1 MANQKEIAEFRRST
15 DLKSM
20 SFEEKTAYV
29 SNLIINYPRFLD
41 VIEKIEYCRKMS
53 KFSSEPEC
61 LYVGG
66 TTGAGKTTVC
76 REYVKRNPRIEEG
89 EITKVPVL
97 MATIPSPATE
107 KGMVTKILN
116 AIGDPLAETGSK
128 AVQTIRLMKFIDKCE
143 VELIILDEFQHFID
157 RDSEKVLRTV
167 TDWLKVLI
175 EDTGVPLVL
184 LGLNG
189 VAHVNHAEII
199 FDSNPQLSRRFAH
212 RHTLEPFKFCN
223 TKEIEEFRKFLYI
236 IDRSLPLEKWSGLAD
251 TDMAARFYYA
261 SDGLVAYLMKL
272 IKRGTSIA
280 LERHMECLSND
291 ILAEAFGLHV
301 LSDKPWK
308 LNPFRCSLKEVEKAL
323 LAPEENR
330 KIASIGANRRLR
342 NVKKGPRASEVLR
355 RR

>member
-1 MANQKEIAEFRRST
+1 MTNEKEVSELRKEV

-20 SFEEKTAYV
+20 GFEEKMNKV
-29 SNLIINYPRFLD
+29 SELIVQYPRFSEVLK
-41 VIEKIEYCRKMS
+41 KIEYCHRVS

-66 TTGAGKTTVC
+66 TTGAGKTTVS
-76 REYVKRNPRIEEG
+76 REYAKKYPQIEEG

-107 KGMVTKILN
+107 KGMVTKILY

-128 AVQTIRLMKFIDKCE
+128 AVQTIRLMRLIKKCG

-189 VAHVNHAEII
+189 GSNANHSEII
-199 FDSNPQLSRRFAH
+199 FDANPQLSRRFAN
-212 RHTLEPFKFCN
+212 RHTLQPFKFSSA
-223 TKEIEEFRKFLYI
+223 KEIDEFRQFLSM
-236 IDRSLPLEKWSGLAD
+236 IDMSLPLENRSGLAD
-251 TDMAARFYYA
+251 MDMATRFYYA
-261 SDGLVAYLMKL
+261 SDGVVAYIMKL
-272 IKRGTSIA
+272 IKSGTSMA
-280 LERHMECLSND
+280 LQRNEEHLTAD
-291 ILAEAFGLHV
+291 ILTKAFDLHV
-301 LSDKPWK
+301 RSDKPWK
-308 LNPFRCSLKEVEKAL
+308 INPFRCSLQEVEKAL
-323 LAPEENR
+323 QTLEEDE
-330 KIASIGANRRLR
+330 KMASMGANRRLR
-342 NVKKGPRASEVLR
+342 NVKKAPKASEVLR
-355 RR
+355 K

>member
-1 MANQKEIAEFRRST
+1 MANEKGIAEFRRSAEF
-15 DLKSM
+15 KSM
-20 SFEEKTAYV
+20 SFEEKIAHV
-29 SNLIINYPRFLD
+29 SNLVINYPRFLE

-53 KFSSEPEC
+53 RFSSEPEC

-66 TTGAGKTTVC
+66 KTGAGKTTVC
-76 REYVKRNPRIEEG
+76 REYVKRNPRIEDG

-116 AIGDPLAETGSK
+116 AIGDPLAETGSR
-128 AVQTIRLMKFIDKCE
+128 AVQTIRLMKFIEKCE

-189 VAHVNHAEII
+189 GIHANHAEII
-199 FDSNPQLSRRFAH
+199 FDANPQLSRRFAN
-212 RHTLEPFKFCN
+212 RHTLEPFKFSGME
-223 TKEIEEFRKFLYI
+223 EIDEFRKFLYV
-236 IDRSLPLEKWSGLAD
+236 IDRSLPLEDWSGLAD
-251 TDMAARFYYA
+251 MDVATRFHYA
-261 SDGLVAYLMKL
+261 SDGIVAYIMKL

-280 LERHMECLSND
+280 LERHEERLSNE
-291 ILAEAFGLHV
+291 IMAEAFDLHV
-301 LSDKPWK
+301 RADKPRK
-308 LNPFRCSLKEVEKAL
+308 INPFVCSKQEVERAL
-323 LAPEENR
+323 QAIEVDE
-330 KIASIGANRRLR
+330 KTASLGVSRRLR
-342 NVKKGPRASEVLR
+342 NTKKEPKAGQILR
-355 RR
+355 T